1 MEKIKLIIVED
12 HPFTRQT
19 LSYELKKIDNIE
31 FKGAFENGKQA
42 VDYCLLNQVDVVLMD
57 INMPLMDGISAT
69 KEIKKSN
76 SDIKIIILT
85 SHNEKEKV
93 LGALSSGA
101 NAYCVKNI
109 EMNELLEIIKTVY
122 DGGVYFD
129 KQIAG
134 YILSIFKTIDEQEK
148 EETPTAKDYKIT
160 PAERTIL
167 KLISDGLTNAQIAET
182 LVLSKSTVKNH
193 VSSIIKKLNVKDR
206 TQIALMTVKNNLL
219 N

>member
-76 SDIKIIILT
+76 LDIKIIILT

-134 YILSIFKTIDEQEK
+134 YILGIFKTIDEQEK